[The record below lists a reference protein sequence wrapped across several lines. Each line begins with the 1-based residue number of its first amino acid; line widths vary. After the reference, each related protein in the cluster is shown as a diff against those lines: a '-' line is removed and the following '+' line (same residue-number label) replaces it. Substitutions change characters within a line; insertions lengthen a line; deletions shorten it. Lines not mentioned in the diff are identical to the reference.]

1 MAQLYTEGTDE
12 LVTGEAVSLD
22 LPPAPFG
29 LRCAAALID
38 ALVAGILLFL
48 AFLAA
53 GFLASSDATLG
64 ILSILAFVIPLLIV
78 PTTVE
83 TLTSGR
89 SLGKWALGLRIVRD
103 DAGPIAF
110 RHAFI
115 RSLIGVVELW
125 VLSAVPAVL
134 SSLLSTKGKRI
145 GDFAAGT
152 YAVRARVALTMP
164 PPVPMPP
171 PLAGWAAGADI
182 GPIPERLLLGIR
194 QVLSRSA
201 SMSPQSHYL
210 LVQQLCHEL
219 GQYVAPPP
227 PPGTPGDAYLAA
239 VLAEHRNR
247 DFARLQR
254 EQALIAR
261 LTGRSS

>member
-38 ALVAGILLFL
+38 AVVAGLLLFL
-48 AFLAA
+48 CFLLA
-53 GFLASSDATLG
+53 GALASSDATLG

-89 SLGKWALGLRIVRD
+89 SLGKWALGLRVVRD
-103 DAGPIAF
+103 DAGPISF

-125 VLSAVPAVL
+125 VLSAIPAVL

-152 YAVRARVALTMP
+152 YAVRARVSLSLA

-182 GPIPERLLLGIR
+182 GPIPERLLLGVR
-194 QVLSRSA
+194 QVLSRSSA
-201 SMSPQSHYL
+201 MSPQSHFV
-210 LVQQLCHEL
+210 LVHQLSQEIST
-219 GQYVAPPP
+219 YVAPPP
-227 PPGTPGDAYLAA
+227 PPGTPADAFLAA

-261 LTGRSS
+261 LTGRTN